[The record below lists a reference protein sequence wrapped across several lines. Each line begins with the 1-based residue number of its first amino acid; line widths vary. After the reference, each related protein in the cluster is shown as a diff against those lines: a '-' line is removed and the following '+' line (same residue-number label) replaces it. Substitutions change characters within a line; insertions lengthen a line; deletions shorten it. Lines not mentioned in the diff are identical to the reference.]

1 MESHKTVAFFLNRVD
16 CNDGIASHCETLIR
30 GLRDSGWKVVLITGK
45 VGFDENSFKRLQV
58 LKELSEEWIIFD
70 SFNKI
75 FPSVT
80 SFSKI
85 LKAIKYHRIQIFHA
99 HGYSML
105 FLTFV
110 LKIFTEI
117 NCVATSH
124 LLNSS
129 SSEATGGNKRLRFK
143 HFLLKAYLKALSPKI
158 FIAISSDIEQ
168 WLIQDIGITDNKI
181 KKIFNGIDNKYF
193 YPPSEQERQEARAKL
208 QIAEQDFVVTLV
220 GRLQWNKGH
229 KILIDAANHIARS
242 NPKCHFK
249 YIFAGSGD
257 QEEEIEKYAFENEE
271 NSQKFLFLGYVCEP
285 RNIYWASD
293 ILVLPSQNEGFPLV
307 VLEAMACGI
316 VSIRTPA
323 AGAYDQIEDGLNGF
337 IIPFDDVDALASKLI
352 QLYENTNLRSQMVTN
367 TLKYSAK
374 KFTRESMTLD
384 TITAYEKAIVK

>member
-30 GLRDSGWKVVLITGK
+30 GLRDAGWKVVLITGK
-45 VGFDENSFKRLQV
+45 VGFDDNSLKRLQA

-70 SFNKI
+70 SFNQI

-80 SFSKI
+80 SFFKI
-85 LKAIKYHRIQIFHA
+85 LKAIKYHGIQIFHA

-105 FLTFV
+105 LLTFL
-110 LKIFTEI
+110 LKIFTGI
-117 NCVATSH
+117 KCVATSH
-124 LLNSS
+124 LLNSVRLG
-129 SSEATGGNKRLRFK
+129 EIRDNKHLRLK
-143 HFLLKAYLKALSPKI
+143 HFLLQTYLKALSPKI

-168 WLIQDIGITDNKI
+168 WLMQDIGIAEKRI

-193 YPPSEQERQEARAKL
+193 HPPSDEEKKESRSKFKIL
-208 QIAEQDFVVTLV
+208 EQDFVVTLV

-229 KILIDAANHIARS
+229 KILIDAANHITKS

-257 QEEEIEKYAFENEE
+257 QGEEIEKYAFENEE
-271 NSQKFLFLGYVCEP
+271 NRQTFLFLGYVNEP
-285 RNIYWASD
+285 RNVYWVSD
-293 ILVLPSQNEGFPLV
+293 TIVLPSQNEGFPLV
-307 VLEAMACGI
+307 VLEAMACGV

-337 IIPFDDVDALASKLI
+337 IIPFNDVDTLSSRLI
-352 QLYENTNLRSQMVTN
+352 QLYENTNLRSQMVAN

-374 KFTRESMTLD
+374 KFTIESMTLD
-384 TITAYEKAIVK
+384 TITAYEEAIAK

>member
-30 GLRDSGWKVVLITGK
+30 GLKDSGWKVVLITGK
-45 VGFDENSFKRLQV
+45 VGFDENSFKRLQT

-85 LKAIKYHRIQIFHA
+85 LKAIKYHRIQIFHT

-110 LKIFTEI
+110 LKIFTGVK
-117 NCVATSH
+117 CVATSH

-129 SSEATGGNKRLRFK
+129 WSEATGVNKRLRFK

-168 WLIQDIGITDNKI
+168 WLIQDIGITEKRI

-193 YPPSEQERQEARAKL
+193 YPPSNEERKESRSKFK
-208 QIAEQDFVVTLV
+208 ISEQDFVVTLI
-220 GRLQWNKGH
+220 GRLQWEKGH
-229 KILIDAANHIARS
+229 KTLIDTANHIKKS
-242 NPKCHFK
+242 NPQYSFK

-257 QEEEIEKYAFENEE
+257 QREEIEKYAFEAQE
-271 NSQKFLFLGYVCEP
+271 NRQIFLFLGYVSEP

-293 ILVLPSQNEGFPLV
+293 IIVLPSQNEGFPLV

-337 IIPFDDVDALASKLI
+337 IIPFNDVDTLASKLI
-352 QLYENTNLRSQMVTN
+352 QLYENTNLRSQMVN
-367 TLKYSAK
+367 NALKYSAN
-374 KFTRESMTLD
+374 KFTIESMTLG
-384 TITAYEKAIVK
+384 TIAAYEEAIIK

>member
-45 VGFDENSFKRLQV
+45 VGFDDNSLKRLQA

-70 SFNKI
+70 SFNQI
-75 FPSVT
+75 FPSIT
-80 SFSKI
+80 SFFKI

-110 LKIFTEI
+110 LKLFTGI
-117 NCVATSH
+117 KCVATSH
-124 LLNSS
+124 LLNSAWVG
-129 SSEATGGNKRLRFK
+129 EIGENKHLRLK
-143 HFLLKAYLKALSPKI
+143 YFLLKTYLKALSPKI

-168 WLIQDIGITDNKI
+168 WLMQDIGINEKRI

-193 YPPSEQERQEARAKL
+193 YPPSDEEKKESRAKF
-208 QIAEQDFVVTLV
+208 QISGEDFVVTLV

-229 KILIDAANHIARS
+229 KILIDAANDIKKS
-242 NPKCHFK
+242 NPKCSFK

-257 QEEEIEKYAFENEE
+257 QREEIEKYAFENAE
-271 NSQKFLFLGYVCEP
+271 NRQIFLFLGYVSEP
-285 RNIYWASD
+285 RHIYWASD
-293 ILVLPSQNEGFPLV
+293 IIVLPSQNEGFPLV

-323 AGAYDQIEDGLNGF
+323 AGAYDQIEDALNGF
-337 IIPFDDVDALASKLI
+337 IIPFNDVDALASRLI
-352 QLYENTNLRSQMVTN
+352 QLSENTKLRSQMVAN

-384 TITAYEKAIVK
+384 TIAAYEEAIAK